1 MRNIRILYLA
11 MLALFVVSAAADADT
26 YQWLDEKGVV
36 NFTDDPDNIPKKYRK
51 KAKVTRSTER
61 EKSVQPRP
69 SEDTPRQA
77 GAEAA
82 PSTSP
87 AKVLYGGHDQAWW
100 KARYSALRGEIKSIQ
115 DNLPGKKQELD
126 ELRRKLRIYTYTRN
140 RIAYQDKLAEI
151 QKDEDRIKTLTEQ
164 LASLDAE
171 AGVAGVPFDWR
182 Q

>member
-1 MRNIRILYLA
+1 MRNMRILSLA
-11 MLALFVVSAAADADT
+11 MLALFVISGAAGADT
-26 YQWLDEKGVV
+26 YQWVDEKGVV

-51 KAKVTRSTER
+51 KAKVTRSTDK
-61 EKSVQPRP
+61 EKSVQQQPAK
-69 SEDTPRQA
+69 DTPRQA

-82 PSTSP
+82 PSASP
-87 AKVLYGGHDQAWW
+87 SQVLYGGHDQAWW
-100 KARYSALRGEIKSIQ
+100 KSRYSALRGEMKSIQ

-151 QKDEDRIKTLTEQ
+151 QKDEDRIKVLTEQ

-171 AGVAGVPFDWR
+171 AGIAGVPFDWR